1 MEDLLDKNVKEIKE
15 LINRIGDLSKLTLE
29 QKNFFLYDES
39 NYINHTFYTELNK
52 KIQVYGLISTHGIGI
67 KSSELVTPQ
76 TSLKFNVLEDKYKE
90 KIVLT
95 LEDIRRKQKLNVK
108 DKKITNFAIL
118 ASSKK
123 NKIGI
128 KRKMSYTIINEVKI
142 GGVQSFDRFDKLNP
156 VEVRITISEVSTFL
170 SRFTRNKY
178 RFIVNN
184 LLFSSSLKKDT
195 NVIFVC
201 CNGLNEAK
209 ESLINKKIEKTLGI
223 VNISQIDTWEKV
235 KGRKKWVNMPLM
247 TPS

>member
-1 MEDLLDKNVKEIKE
+1 M
-15 LINRIGDLSKLTLE
+15 GDLSKLTLE
-29 QKNFFLYDES
+29 QKKFFLYDES

-128 KRKMSYTIINEVKI
+128 KRKMSYTIIDEVKI
-142 GGVQSFDRFDKLNP
+142 GGIQSFDRFDKLNP

-184 LLFSSSLKKDT
+184 LLFSSSLKKDAS
-195 NVIFVC
+195 VIFVC

-209 ESLINKKIEKTLGI
+209 EALINRKFEKTLGI
-223 VNISQIDTWEKV
+223 FNISQIDT
-235 KGRKKWVNMPLM
+235 
-247 TPS
+247 

>member
-1 MEDLLDKNVKEIKE
+1 M
-15 LINRIGDLSKLTLE
+15 
-29 QKNFFLYDES
+29 
-39 NYINHTFYTELNK
+39 
-52 KIQVYGLISTHGIGI
+52 TH
-67 KSSELVTPQ
+67 
-76 TSLKFNVLEDKYKE
+76 
-90 KIVLT
+90 
-95 LEDIRRKQKLNVK
+95 EDIRRKHKLNAK
-108 DKKITNFAIL
+108 NNKITNFAIL

-123 NKIGI
+123 NKISI
-128 KRKMSYTIINEVKI
+128 KRKMPCTMIDEVKI
-142 GGVQSFDRFDKLNP
+142 GGIQSFHRFDKLNP

-184 LLFSSSLKKDT
+184 LLFSSSLKKDA

-209 ESLINKKIEKTLGI
+209 ESLINRKIEKTLGI

>member
-1 MEDLLDKNVKEIKE
+1 M
-15 LINRIGDLSKLTLE
+15 TLE
-29 QKNFFLYDES
+29 QKKIFLYDES

-52 KIQVYGLISTHGIGI
+52 KFQVYGLILTHGIGI

-128 KRKMSYTIINEVKI
+128 KRKMSYTIIDEVKI
-142 GGVQSFDRFDKLNP
+142 DGIQSYDRI
-156 VEVRITISEVSTFL
+156 R
-170 SRFTRNKY
+170 
-178 RFIVNN
+178 
-184 LLFSSSLKKDT
+184 
-195 NVIFVC
+195 
-201 CNGLNEAK
+201 
-209 ESLINKKIEKTLGI
+209 
-223 VNISQIDTWEKV
+223 
-235 KGRKKWVNMPLM
+235 
-247 TPS
+247 